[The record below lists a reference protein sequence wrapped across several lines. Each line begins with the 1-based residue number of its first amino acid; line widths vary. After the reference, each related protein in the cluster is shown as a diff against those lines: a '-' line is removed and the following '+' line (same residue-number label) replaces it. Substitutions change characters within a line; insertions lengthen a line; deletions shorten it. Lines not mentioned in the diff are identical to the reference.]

1 MSEVIKQGFCIGC
14 GNCETN
20 SPNCFSMEENKLGLI
35 QAKLIDDAIDIPNFD
50 KICPVIS
57 EKSEDFFNQTYQSDS
72 LAYKKEI
79 GFYRN
84 VYAGFVNDEAS
95 RLESSSGGLTTHVI
109 EELFERGLITGA
121 IVVGASSE
129 SKSRTE
135 YSIIRSAKELNQSKK
150 SKYHMTSHSEI
161 AMRIMENSDQE
172 SLVFVGIPC
181 SVKAIKLLGEEYPEF
196 KKQIKYTIS
205 VFCGHQKSH
214 AFTEFVA
221 WQMDISPPQL
231 DSIDYRIK
239 QSGGD
244 ASRYYYKAA
253 SKELVAERRVD
264 SLKWMD
270 WGLGLFKPKAC
281 DFCDDV
287 TGETAD
293 VIFGDAW
300 SRKYSQDYRG
310 TNLVITRTKEMD
322 DILASSH
329 KRGLI
334 SLFNEDVGFVFATQG
349 GNFRH
354 RHEGLVSR
362 KAFYEKEGLWFP
374 PKNQTR
380 MARYSINSSRNKYY
394 LDRHKISLDSH
405 EIFLK
410 AKELNDLEYFWKTLA
425 PQVSSYYKKSVTLP
439 QKLKRLI
446 KTILRRA

>member
-1 MSEVIKQGFCIGC
+1 MNEVISEGFCIGC
-14 GNCETN
+14 GNCEAH
-20 SPNCFSMEENKLGLI
+20 SPTCFSLEENKLGLI
-35 QAKLIDDAIDIPNFD
+35 EAKLIDDATDILD
-50 KICPVIS
+50 LGKVCPVIS
-57 EKSEDFFNQTYQSDS
+57 EKSEDFFNQAYQSES

-84 VYAGFVNDEAS
+84 VYAGFVNDEAT
-95 RLESSSGGLTTHVI
+95 RLESSSGGLTTHLI

-121 IVVGASSE
+121 IVVGASPE

-135 YSIIRSAKELNQSKK
+135 YFIARSAKDLKQTKK
-150 SKYHMTSHSEI
+150 SKYHMTSHSDI
-161 AMRIMENSDQE
+161 AKHILKSSDQE
-172 SLVFVGIPC
+172 SLAFVGIPC
-181 SVKAIKLLGEEYPEF
+181 SVKAIKLLGEEHPEF
-196 KKQIKYTIS
+196 KNKIKYTIS

-214 AFTEFVA
+214 SFTEFVA

-239 QSGGD
+239 KTGGD
-244 ASRYYYKAA
+244 ASRYYYKATSEEA
-253 SKELVAERRVD
+253 VAERRVD
-264 SLKWMD
+264 NLKWMD

-322 DILASSH
+322 EILTSSH
-329 KRGLI
+329 KRGLVN
-334 SLFNEDVGFVFATQG
+334 LFNEDASFVFATQG

-354 RHEGLVSR
+354 RHEGLISR
-362 KAFYEKEGLWFP
+362 KVFYEKEGLWFP

-380 MARYSINSSRNKYY
+380 MARYSQNSSRNSYY
-394 LDRHKISLDSH
+394 LDRHKISQDSH

-410 AKELNDLEYFWKTLA
+410 AKELNDLEHFWKTLT
-425 PQVSSYYKKSVTLP
+425 PQVSSYYKKSVGFS

-446 KTILRRA
+446 KNILRRA